1 MRKLSEL
8 DKGMILQTFRD
19 ADSSKKSQ
27 TIEALAKTCDVDVE
41 TICEVIKQDK
51 IERAA
56 RKEKERRKLGPKPR
70 AAKPAA
76 PDPVDDVKIYEPAR
90 SEQPHQQALPTEL
103 PDFIK
108 DILFERFK
116 ELESQLGDL
125 ECKLADTRSK
135 YGLLKKYLFDS

>member
-56 RKEKERRKLGPKPR
+56 RKEKERRKPGPKPKDP
-70 AAKPAA
+70 KPKD
-76 PDPVDDVKIYEPAR
+76 PDEDVKIYEPAR

>member
-19 ADSSKKSQ
+19 ADASKKSQ

-51 IERAA
+51 LEKAA
-56 RKEKERRKLGPKPR
+56 RKEKERKKPGPKPR
-70 AAKPAA
+70 DPKPAD
-76 PDPVDDVKIYEPAR
+76 PDPADDVKIYEPAR
-90 SEQPHQQALPTEL
+90 SEQAHQQALPTEL

-116 ELESQLGDL
+116 ELESQLGAL
-125 ECKLADTRSK
+125 ESKLADTRSK
-135 YGLLKKYLFDS
+135 YRLLKKYLFDS